1 MVSGSGFRIDKL
13 TTATKQPKPEKALS
27 AMGAVVPCQPMVMFD
42 RDPPPQAE
50 QETRRDVGSSGDQA
64 DVDLLYQWNPLD
76 DSAIGLAHRSIT
88 VLDLN

>member
-1 MVSGSGFRIDKL
+1 
-13 TTATKQPKPEKALS
+13 
-27 AMGAVVPCQPMVMFD
+27 MVMFD

-76 DSAIGLAHRSIT
+76 DSAIGLAHRSIA